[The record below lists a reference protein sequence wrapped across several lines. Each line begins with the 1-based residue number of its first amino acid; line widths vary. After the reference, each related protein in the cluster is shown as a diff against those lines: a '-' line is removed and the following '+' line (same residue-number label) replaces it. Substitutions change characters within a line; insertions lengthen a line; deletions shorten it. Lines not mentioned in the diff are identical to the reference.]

1 MSDSSNPMLRRLERT
16 KNLSGSHRR
25 APKQERELA
34 KSLRGS
40 LTPASGARDTKGD
53 VRIKGIARIEAKT
66 TKNKSYSLT
75 VETVHKIEEA
85 ATKSAEVP
93 VIVIEFNDGQG
104 KKLHELAVMPMYA
117 LQTLID
123 NQK

>member
-1 MSDSSNPMLRRLERT
+1 MGNPMLDRLERT
-16 KNLSGSHRR
+16 KNLSASHRR

-53 VRIKGIARIEAKT
+53 VRIKGVVRLEAKT

-75 VETVHKIEEA
+75 LDTVHKIEEA
-85 ATKSAEVP
+85 ATKSNEVP
-93 VIVIEFNDGQG
+93 VIVVEFNDGAG
-104 KKLHELAVMPMYA
+104 KKLHELVVMPMYA

-123 NQK
+123 GQK